1 MISLNEASID
11 GFAPGTAVN
20 DPLVALAAVRST
32 LANPRLL
39 KLTKEELDAYKAFL
53 KKDIAER
60 KKTPEY
66 WLQRI
71 AMRHLDGK
79 DFTTSYAARID
90 AVNADRIKAVLAE
103 LNNGSKVEYVVN
115 KR

>member
-1 MISLNEASID
+1 MNE
-11 GFAPGTAVN
+11 
-20 DPLVALAAVRST
+20 
-32 LANPRLL
+32 
-39 KLTKEELDAYKAFL
+39 
-53 KKDIAER
+53 
-60 KKTPEY
+60 PEY
-66 WLQRI
+66 WLDAI
-71 AMRHLDGK
+71 AKRYLDGK